1 MTRPIMTA
9 FVLFLFLGIESAQ
22 AQQAAT
28 FRKFVPFKNIVA
40 EIDFY
45 ASNRQ
50 VVAPYEKPAAEAVQR
65 LKTLFGA
72 SVPKGA
78 IFICSSLEQ
87 KDSVYEPMVLKT
99 GYSWLLIANTPAVRM
114 QEMMARM
121 KGQMGGEIPAEI
133 MDRLKSRLAENAAD
147 MEKQLVTTTTQQ
159 IAYAVLQTMLNKE
172 LKFRSS
178 RVDDVGKSPLP
189 DWLDIG
195 IASYASGAPVN
206 VAYLQEHMDQ
216 TFPME
221 DVIAMSRPFVGASS
235 DQGGGNRGGSSQ
247 AGGAAGAGPGGGGFS
262 RMGGG
267 AGGPGFGQGMP
278 SGGFGGRGM
287 TSGGPFNGNGGQRN
301 GGQRNVS
308 KDEQDRMLF
317 DGQASTLFSY
327 LIEKVG
333 IEKVKQLIKQAQE
346 GKESREFITQPEVFG
361 PDFEK
366 IEAEWAAWVKT
377 LKAPQTQ
384 RQGFQ
389 GQF

>member
-1 MTRPIMTA
+1 
-9 FVLFLFLGIESAQ
+9 
-22 AQQAAT
+22 
-28 FRKFVPFKNIVA
+28 
-40 EIDFY
+40 
-45 ASNRQ
+45 
-50 VVAPYEKPAAEAVQR
+50 
-65 LKTLFGA
+65 
-72 SVPKGA
+72 
-78 IFICSSLEQ
+78 
-87 KDSVYEPMVLKT
+87 
-99 GYSWLLIANTPAVRM
+99 
-114 QEMMARM
+114 
-121 KGQMGGEIPAEI
+121 
-133 MDRLKSRLAENAAD
+133 

-366 IEAEWAAWVKT
+366 IEEDWAAWVKT